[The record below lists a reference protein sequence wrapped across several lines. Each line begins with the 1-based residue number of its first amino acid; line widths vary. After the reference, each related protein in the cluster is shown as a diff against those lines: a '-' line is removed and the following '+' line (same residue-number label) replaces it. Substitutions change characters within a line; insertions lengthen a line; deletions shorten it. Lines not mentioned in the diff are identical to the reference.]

1 MMAEIFASGRVVD
14 AILVLM
20 LAEAVVLTI
29 LRIRFGRGPA
39 TLPLLCFLV
48 AGAALMLALRAA
60 LTDAAWTSVAG
71 WLLLAFLAHG
81 ADLALRWRRGG

>member
-1 MMAEIFASGRVVD
+1 MAEIFASGRVVD

-20 LAEAVVLTI
+20 LAEAVALTI
-29 LRIRFGRGPA
+29 LRQRYGRGPA
-39 TLPLLCFLV
+39 TAPLLCFLV